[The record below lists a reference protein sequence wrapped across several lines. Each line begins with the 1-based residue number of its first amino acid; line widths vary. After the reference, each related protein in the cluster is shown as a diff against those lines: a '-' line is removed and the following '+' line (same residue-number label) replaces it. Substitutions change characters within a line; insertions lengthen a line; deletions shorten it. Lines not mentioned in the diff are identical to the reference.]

1 MGVAKRGGAV
11 IVDVLEE
18 TLARVGTAPVPLC
31 LYNAAYRTQMQ
42 RSV

>member
-1 MGVAKRGGAV
+1 MGIAERGGV
-11 IVDVLEE
+11 VVVDVLEE

-31 LYNAAYRTQMQ
+31 LYNAPYRTQMQ